1 VKRAGSSFH
10 GRRQLRVS
18 SIVGTKIGGERDVA
32 RGKGSDKVVFTCTN
46 RPFGR
51 VSAMIPR
58 GDIFHSNI
66 FGNEKFV

>member
-1 VKRAGSSFH
+1 VP
-10 GRRQLRVS
+10 
-18 SIVGTKIGGERDVA
+18 KIGGKRDMA
-32 RGKGSDKVVFTCTN
+32 RGKGSDKVVFTGTD